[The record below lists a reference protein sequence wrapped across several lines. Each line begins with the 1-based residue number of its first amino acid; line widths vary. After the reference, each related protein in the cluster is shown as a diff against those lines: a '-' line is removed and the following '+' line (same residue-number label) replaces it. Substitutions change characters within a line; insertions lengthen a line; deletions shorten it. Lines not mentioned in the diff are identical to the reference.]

1 MGNWEPILWII
12 GTGIAFFLVLMALEF
27 LKRQK
32 RRVSGVFAAPFALGF
47 SRVVGAT
54 HID

>member
-27 LKRQK
+27 LKRK
-32 RRVSGVFAAPFALGF
+32 KKKS
-47 SRVVGAT
+47 
-54 HID
+54 